1 MLSRLVVV
9 AIVAMCTS
17 RLYSQS
23 PLSFES
29 YGDRSNGGSG
39 PLIAADFD
47 HDGKVDLVQCCSPT
61 QRLVFRAGKGDG
73 TFQPPVTA
81 FADALAL
88 QGGVASDV
96 NHDGNLDLV
105 TVASQNPPSP
115 PASGTYVLSI
125 FLGNGDGTFR
135 VPEVYATTQGP
146 GQAVVGNF
154 FNDGYP
160 DIAVGESYG
169 LIELFRNSG
178 DGTFVFAGS
187 ISVGTGNF
195 SPVQVVAG
203 SLNGTGISDLAALVL
218 NSNDFAMPSEL
229 SVLWNNGS
237 GSFNRQ
243 VLGQYSWPQITSA
256 QINGDMN
263 ADILV
268 SYQCALP
275 AGSSY
280 CVGFDGFYGQGEN
293 RLYKR
298 TLVNSTSGLNP
309 GDLGKIAGVDV
320 DGDGYI
326 DIAAIGALQC
336 DSSTGE
342 CNDAPQGLSIWR
354 GNADG
359 SFLQTPENFFTS
371 RNVQVGAA
379 VMADFNRDGRMDFA
393 QTQPGAG
400 GPTEFYLNASRRES
414 CGTYTISPSVTVCAP
429 VDNTY
434 SRGSV
439 RVHAHS
445 YDTAQVTALQEYVD
459 GVLKF
464 SEPVTSFDQ
473 RFPVGE
479 GPHLFVTKG
488 WDASGASFMSSRTI
502 TVYDGTPGAT
512 CYAAMN
518 TARLCL
524 PKGTSSSG
532 PVLIVGN
539 GNTGTSLTTSAQLYI
554 DDNLVVNNEASCGVA
569 CYGLNTM
576 VQTEQALSSGSHN
589 LVFKVWDLAGNV
601 YQDQKTIYVE

>member
-1 MLSRLVVV
+1 MLPRLVAV
-9 AIVAMCTS
+9 AIVAVCTS
-17 RLYSQS
+17 RLCSQS

-29 YGDRSNGGSG
+29 YGDRYNVGSG
-39 PLIAADFD
+39 PMIAADFD
-47 HDGKVDLVQCCSPT
+47 RDGKVDLVQCSQA
-61 QRLVFRAGKGDG
+61 QRLIFRAGKGDG
-73 TFQPPVTA
+73 TFQPPAAA
-81 FADALAL
+81 FADAVAL
-88 QGGVASDV
+88 QSGIASDV

-105 TVASQNPPSP
+105 TVAALNPPSP
-115 PASGTYVLSI
+115 PGPGTYLLSV

-135 VPEVYATTQGP
+135 TPETYATSQGP

-154 FNDGYP
+154 FNDGHP

-187 ISVGTGNF
+187 ISVGTGNI
-195 SPVQVVAG
+195 SPVQVAAG
-203 SLNGTGISDLAALVL
+203 SLNGTGVSDLAALVL
-218 NSNDFAMPSEL
+218 NSNDFSMPSEL
-229 SVLWNNGS
+229 NVLWNNGS
-237 GSFNRQ
+237 GTFTRQ
-243 VLGQYSWPQITSA
+243 VLGQYSWPQIISA
-256 QINGDMN
+256 QMNSDVN

-268 SYQCALP
+268 SYQCARP
-275 AGSSY
+275 AGAMY
-280 CVGFDGFYGQGEN
+280 CVGFDGFYGQGESK
-293 RLYKR
+293 LYKR
-298 TLVNSTSGLNP
+298 TLVTSTSGLNP
-309 GDLGKIAGVDV
+309 GDLGQIAGVDV

-336 DSSTGE
+336 DGSTGE
-342 CNDAPQGLSIWR
+342 CVDSPQGLSIWR

-400 GPTEFYLNASRRES
+400 GPTEFYLNASRRRT

-434 SRGSV
+434 VPGSV
-439 RVHAHS
+439 RVHANS
-445 YDTAQVTALQEYVD
+445 YDATQVTALQEYID

-473 RFPVGE
+473 RFPVRPGS
-479 GPHLFVTKG
+479 HLFVTKA
-488 WDASGASFMSSRTI
+488 WDASGASFMSSRTV
-502 TVYDGTPGAT
+502 TVFDGTAGAT
-512 CYAAMN
+512 CYAANN
-518 TARLCL
+518 TASLCL

-532 PVLIVGN
+532 PILIVGN
-539 GNTGTSLTTSAQLYI
+539 GNTGINLTTSAQLYI
-554 DDNLVVNNEASCGVA
+554 DGNLVVNNEASCGTA
-569 CYGLNTM
+569 CYGVNTM
-576 VQTEQALSSGSHN
+576 VQTEQTLLPGSHV

>member
-1 MLSRLVVV
+1 M
-9 AIVAMCTS
+9 
-17 RLYSQS
+17 
-23 PLSFES
+23 
-29 YGDRSNGGSG
+29 
-39 PLIAADFD
+39 IAADFD
-47 HDGKVDLVQCCSPT
+47 HDGKVDLVQCSST
-61 QRLVFRAGKGDG
+61 QHLIFRAGKGDG

-105 TVASQNPPSP
+105 TVASQNPPPP
-115 PASGTYVLSI
+115 PAPAAYVLSI

-135 VPEVYATTQGP
+135 APQTYTTTQGP

-154 FNDGYP
+154 FNDGQP

-169 LIELFRNSG
+169 LIELFRNAG
-178 DGTFVFAGS
+178 DGTFVSAGS

-195 SPVQVVAG
+195 SPVQVAAG
-203 SLNGTGISDLAALVL
+203 SLNGTGVSDLAALVL

-237 GSFNRQ
+237 GTFTRQ
-243 VLGQYSWPQITSA
+243 VLGQYSWPQIISA
-256 QINGDMN
+256 QMNGDRN

-268 SYQCALP
+268 SYQCDLP
-275 AGSSY
+275 AGAKY

-293 RLYKR
+293 KLYKR

-309 GDLGKIAGVDV
+309 GDLGQIAGVDV
-320 DGDGYI
+320 DADGYI

-336 DSSTGE
+336 DGSTGE

-379 VMADFNRDGRMDFA
+379 AMADFNRDGRMDFA

-400 GPTEFYLNASRRES
+400 GPTEFYLNATRRTN

-434 SRGSV
+434 LPSPV
-439 RVHAHS
+439 RVRANS
-445 YDTAQVTALQEYVD
+445 YDTTPVTALQEYVD
-459 GVLKF
+459 GALKY
-464 SEPVTSFDQ
+464 SEAVTSFDQ
-473 RFPVGE
+473 RFPVSE
-479 GPHLFVTKG
+479 GSHLFVTKA
-488 WDASGASFMSSRTI
+488 WDASGVSFMSSRTV

-512 CYAAMN
+512 CYAATN
-518 TARLCL
+518 AASLCL
-524 PKGTSSSG
+524 PKGMSSSG
-532 PVLIVGN
+532 PILIVGN
-539 GNTGTSLTTSAQLYI
+539 GNTGTNLTTAAQLYI
-554 DDNLVVNNEASCGVA
+554 DGSLVVNNEASCGAA
-569 CYGLNTM
+569 CYGVNTM
-576 VQTEQALSSGSHN
+576 VQTEQTLSSGSHDI
-589 LVFKVWDLAGNV
+589 VFKVWDLAGNV
-601 YQDQKTIYVE
+601 YQDEKTIYVE

>member
-1 MLSRLVVV
+1 MLPRLITV
-9 AIVAMCTS
+9 AIVAVYAS
-17 RLYSQS
+17 RLCSQS

-29 YGDRSNGGSG
+29 YGDGSNVGSG

-47 HDGKVDLVQCCSPT
+47 HDGKVDLVQCST
-61 QRLVFRAGKGDG
+61 ARHLIFRAGKGDG
-73 TFQPPVTA
+73 TFQPPVAA
-81 FADALAL
+81 FADTLSL

-105 TVASQNPPSP
+105 TVASLNPPTP
-115 PASGTYVLSI
+115 PAPGAYALSV

-135 VPEVYATTQGP
+135 APETYATTQGP

-154 FNDGYP
+154 FNDGHP

-169 LIELFRNSG
+169 LIELFRSNG
-178 DGTFVFAGS
+178 NGTFVFAGS
-187 ISVGTGNF
+187 ISVGTGNI
-195 SPVQVVAG
+195 SPVQVAAG
-203 SLNGTGISDLAALVL
+203 SLNGTGVSDLAALVL
-218 NSNDFAMPSEL
+218 NSNDFALPSEL

-237 GSFNRQ
+237 GTFTRQ
-243 VLGQYSWPQITSA
+243 VLGQYSWPQVVSA
-256 QINGDMN
+256 QMNADTN

-275 AGSSY
+275 SGAKY

-293 RLYKR
+293 KLYKR
-298 TLVNSTSGLNP
+298 TLVNSTSGINP
-309 GDLGKIAGVDV
+309 GDLGQIAGVDV

-336 DSSTGE
+336 DGSTGE
-342 CNDAPQGLSIWR
+342 CNDSPQGLSIWR

-359 SFLQTPENFFTS
+359 SFLQTPESFFTS
-371 RNVQVGAA
+371 RNVQVGSAA
-379 VMADFNRDGRMDFA
+379 MADFNRDGRMDFA

-400 GPTEFYLNASRRES
+400 GPTEFYLNASRRKS

-434 SRGSV
+434 LPGSV
-439 RVHAHS
+439 RVHANS
-445 YDTAQVTALQEYVD
+445 YDTTQVTALQEYVD

-464 SEPVTSFDQ
+464 SEPVTSFNQ
-473 RFPVGE
+473 RFPVGL
-479 GPHLFVTKG
+479 GSHLFVTKA
-488 WDASGASFMSSRTI
+488 WDAKGVNFMSSRTI

-512 CYAAMN
+512 CYAA
-518 TARLCL
+518 ASAASLCL
-524 PKGTSSSG
+524 PRGTSSSA

-539 GNTGTSLTTSAQLYI
+539 GNTGTNLTTAAQLYI
-554 DDNLVVNNEASCGVA
+554 DDKLVVNNEASCGAA
-569 CYGLNTM
+569 CYGVNTM

-589 LVFKVWDLAGNV
+589 LVFKVWDLAGHV